1 MYYIQ
6 KRLEVAGAHKL
17 DLSYGSPCENI
28 HGHNWIIT
36 VFCKAE
42 TVNADG
48 MLIDFKRIKE
58 LVHSK
63 LDHKFLN
70 DVFSFNPTAENIAR
84 WIVEMVPLCYK
95 ATVQESEGNIATF
108 ELSDQDIRRISG
120 DYNGKI
126 C

>member
-70 DVFSFNPTAENIAR
+70 DVFCFHGHL
-84 WIVEMVPLCYK
+84 VLFY
-95 ATVQESEGNIATF
+95 F
-108 ELSDQDIRRISG
+108 LSIF
-120 DYNGKI
+120 I
-126 C
+126 CKNVLNTNFK